1 MAANIKNIIIGAYNG
16 VEVFAMA
23 LQNVSVI
30 ALYGKQNS
38 SVAIEQGGALGDKV
52 RRRRVRDT
60 ATSDFR
66 DNPRRN
72 EIKFAVRNIAENPSL
87 INVANTLEVI
97 NTYDFC
103 VSNND

>member
-38 SVAIEQGGALGDKV
+38 SIAIETGGLGEELGGG
-52 RRRRVRDT
+52 RRRRIRDT

-66 DNPRRN
+66 DDPRRN
-72 EIKFAVRNIAENPSL
+72 EI
-87 INVANTLEVI
+87 
-97 NTYDFC
+97 
-103 VSNND
+103 